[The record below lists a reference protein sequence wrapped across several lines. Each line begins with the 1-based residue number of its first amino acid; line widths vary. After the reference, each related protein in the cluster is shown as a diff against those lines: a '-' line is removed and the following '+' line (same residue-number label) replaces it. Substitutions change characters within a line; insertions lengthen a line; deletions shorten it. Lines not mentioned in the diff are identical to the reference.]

1 MNLDI
6 ISLNNLR
13 DLFISLLL
21 LIEIPF
27 LLLIMYKIARVGN
40 DEIEKIKQDY
50 EYQLKLREKRIEEL
64 EKYIELLK
72 RSHKEEIQMYM
83 KTERMAIELKNAVTN
98 GAVKLRCPEHPD
110 AEIQV
115 LADGT
120 IVCSKGHRLWPR
132 EPK

>member
-1 MNLDI
+1 MTDP
-6 ISLNNLR
+6 ISFITEMR
-13 DLFISLLL
+13 DLFISLML
-21 LIEIPF
+21 LIVIPF
-27 LLLIMYKIARVGN
+27 LLIVMYKIARSGN
-40 DEIEKIKQDY
+40 DELERIKRDY

-110 AEIQV
+110 AEVQV

-132 EPK
+132 EK

>member
-1 MNLDI
+1 MTDP
-6 ISLNNLR
+6 ISFITEMR
-13 DLFISLLL
+13 DLFISLML
-21 LIEIPF
+21 LIVIPF
-27 LLLIMYKIARVGN
+27 LLIVMYKIARSGN
-40 DEIEKIKQDY
+40 DELERIKRDY

-110 AEIQV
+110 AEVQV